1 MKNKI
6 KYKTPKLSKQQC
18 YITLKDYN
26 LDFQNK
32 LSCKIINPAKTFI
45 GKPDKTN
52 LDKINNLIKLKNN
65 LRQWINTNEALNWFN
80 NLDIKS
86 T

>member
-18 YITLKDYN
+18 YITFKDYN
-26 LDFQNK
+26 LDFQNNNFQTNNF
-32 LSCKIINPAKTFI
+32 SCKIINPAKTFI

-65 LRQWINTNEALNWFN
+65 LRQWINTNEALN
-80 NLDIKS
+80 
-86 T
+86 